1 MTDRTELEQVT
12 LGIVWRD
19 GPCTPYHVRK
29 QFLASPTHT
38 WSGSAG
44 TIYPLMRRLEE
55 QGHLKSEDAD
65 GDRRK
70 TRLYRITP
78 AGRRALKRWMRP
90 PLSPA
95 AVGPGF
101 DLIRARLLFF
111 EALSQSERQEFLTV
125 VADQLKQTEQEMRT
139 HMREIQSCEKP
150 ILTLAARGAH
160 AIAKARRD
168 WFKSVCDELAN
179 T

>member
-1 MTDRTELEQVT
+1 MTERTELEQVT
-12 LGIVWRD
+12 LGVVWRD

-29 QFLASPTHT
+29 QFLASPTQT

-55 QGHLKSEDAD
+55 QGHLKSEDAPGD
-65 GDRRK
+65 GRK

-111 EALSQSERQEFLTV
+111 ESLSKAEQQKFLDV
-125 VADQLKQTEQEMRT
+125 VAQQLKETEAEMRSL
-139 HMREIQSCEKP
+139 MREIQACNKP

-160 AIAKARRD
+160 VVAKARRD
-168 WFKSVCDELAN
+168 WFKTVRDELGK